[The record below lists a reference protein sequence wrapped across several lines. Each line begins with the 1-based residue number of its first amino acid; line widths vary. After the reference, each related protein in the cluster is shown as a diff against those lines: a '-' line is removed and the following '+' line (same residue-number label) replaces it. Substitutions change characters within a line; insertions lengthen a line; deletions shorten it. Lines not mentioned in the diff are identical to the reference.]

1 MLPRAH
7 DDIIYI
13 TGEIK
18 VTSSCI
24 LDVTQLQSLVLFP
37 LPILSLLWEV
47 CSVLLRIVQHKI
59 FFIVGA
65 VVILAVI
72 GLLIFGIV
80 MIKRGNSGGSGG
92 GMNG

>member
-1 MLPRAH
+1 MMISFLLPE
-7 DDIIYI
+7 I
-13 TGEIK
+13 T
-18 VTSSCI
+18 VTSSCV
-24 LDVTQLQSLVLFP
+24 LDVAQLQSLVLFP
-37 LPILSLLWEV
+37 LPILSLLWEA
-47 CSVLLRIVQHKI
+47 CSVILRIVQHKI

>member
-1 MLPRAH
+1 M
-7 DDIIYI
+7 
-13 TGEIK
+13 
-18 VTSSCI
+18 TSCV
-24 LDVTQLQSLVLFP
+24 LDVAQLQSLVLFP

-47 CSVLLRIVQHKI
+47 CSVILRIVQHKI
-59 FFIVGA
+59 FIVGA